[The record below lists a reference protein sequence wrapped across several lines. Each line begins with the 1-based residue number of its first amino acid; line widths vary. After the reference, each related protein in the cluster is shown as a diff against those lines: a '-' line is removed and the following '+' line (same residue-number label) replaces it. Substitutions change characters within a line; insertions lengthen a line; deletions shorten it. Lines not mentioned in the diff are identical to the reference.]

1 MIQVA
6 HRVFDILELLSQ
18 EIDREF
24 RLGEI
29 AEALDL
35 NPSTC
40 ANILKTMV
48 DRGYIT
54 KVYPHKTYTLG
65 PMIYQ
70 LPQRRNYK
78 RSLVHLAHPHMAQLA
93 ELQNETVV
101 LTIIENGRFYIIDE
115 VRSTRLPA
123 IPFDPLYIRNI
134 MSKVTTRVLLAHLEK
149 PERETMLAGRQPE
162 AGVTTASKVADD
174 KLVEH
179 QLDDI
184 ALQPVHCHADRH
196 DVGYAAPIWQ
206 DGKVIAALG
215 LYLPQNRAGSID
227 ETQLTRSI
235 TACADAIGQ
244 SLLQSL

>member
-6 HRVFDILELLSQ
+6 HRVFDILELLSR

-48 DRGYIT
+48 DRGYVT

-65 PMIYQ
+65 PMVYQ

-78 RSLVHLAHPHMAQLA
+78 RSLVHVAHPHMAQLA
-93 ELQNETVV
+93 ERQNETVV

-115 VRSTRLPA
+115 VRSARLPA
-123 IPFDPLYIRNI
+123 IPFDPLHIRNI
-134 MSKVTTRVLLAHLEK
+134 MSKATTRVLLAHLGQ
-149 PERETMLAGRQPE
+149 PEREALLSGMQIVSGA
-162 AGVTTASKVADD
+162 AVTIKATDERLD
-174 KLVEH
+174 ER
-179 QLDDI
+179 QLDEI
-184 ALQPVHCHADRH
+184 AQQPVHCHADCH
-196 DVGYAAPIWQ
+196 DIGYAAPIWQ
-206 DGKVIAALG
+206 NDKVIAALG
-215 LYLPQNRAGSID
+215 LYLPRSRSGSID
-227 ETQLTRSI
+227 EAQLTQAI
-235 TACADAIGQ
+235 TVCAEAIGQ
-244 SLLQSL
+244 SLLQ